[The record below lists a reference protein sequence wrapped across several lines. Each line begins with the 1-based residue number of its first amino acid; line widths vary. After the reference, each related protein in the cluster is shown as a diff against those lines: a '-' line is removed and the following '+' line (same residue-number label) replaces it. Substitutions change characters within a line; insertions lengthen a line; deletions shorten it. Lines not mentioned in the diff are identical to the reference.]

1 VDGRRGVKGSERKQG
16 GKRGMGWFRGKRQ
29 VRREETKVKK
39 YGKQWGRKREEG
51 SYESEER

>member
-1 VDGRRGVKGSERKQG
+1 VKGSERKQG